1 MSNENSHP
9 RSGSGHSDSHR
20 SIIRSMSIM
29 SAGTLTSRILG
40 FLRDIVLAK
49 FFGTGIRA
57 DAFFVAF
64 KIPNLFRDFV
74 GEGATN
80 SAVVPVF
87 NEYLVK
93 KERAEFW
100 QFVNVMLI
108 YGLIVLSVITVAGI
122 LLAPWIVRVIAP
134 GFMADPEKLGITI
147 RLTKLMF
154 PYLILIGLTAHSMA
168 ILFTFRSFVAPAF
181 APCFLNIA
189 VIISALVS
197 TRYMKEPIYGLAAGV
212 LAGGVLQLLFQV
224 RPLLRT
230 GIQIRRPT
238 TLIHPGAIRIGKL
251 LVPRVMGAGVYQMTV
266 LIDTFCA
273 SLAMIVGAG
282 GISAVYYS
290 NRIIQFPMGIFTV
303 ALASAVLPTFSGL
316 ATNNNIDQLKKTLV
330 FTLENIFFLLFP
342 TSIMAMILAQPV
354 ITVLFERGEFGDYS
368 TQITSSA
375 LFWYALG
382 LFSFGGIKI
391 LVTAFHALQDTKTPV
406 KVAAVCLVVNGLLNF
421 ILMYPLKIGGIA
433 LATSIAATLDFLML
447 YYFLEKKIGRLRGGL
462 MMFAGKVLIAT
473 AATGAAV
480 SWMWSSLPVPQ
491 DILKLAVAGT
501 AGFLIYGV
509 LCYVLKVQQAHK
521 IYQWMRTLGTKQPQ

>member
-1 MSNENSHP
+1 MSNENLQSQ
-9 RSGSGHSDSHR
+9 GDSGHADSHR

-29 SAGTLTSRILG
+29 SLGTLSSRILG

-49 FFGTGIRA
+49 FFGTGFQA

-100 QFVNVMLI
+100 QFVNVVMI
-108 YGLIVLSVITVAGI
+108 YALMALSVITVAGI
-122 LLAPWIVRVIAP
+122 LLAPWIVRIIAP
-134 GFMADPEKLGITI
+134 GFMVDPGKLELTI

-168 ILFTFRSFVAPAF
+168 VLFTFRSFVAPAF

-189 VIISALVS
+189 IIISALFA
-197 TRYMKEPIYGLAAGV
+197 TKYMDHPIYGLAAGV
-212 LAGGVLQLLFQV
+212 LAGGILQLLFQV

-230 GIQIRRPT
+230 GVQFRRPK
-238 TLIHPGAIRIGKL
+238 TLIHPGAIQIGRL
-251 LVPRVMGAGVYQMTV
+251 LVPRMMGAGVYQLTV
-266 LIDTFCA
+266 LVDTFCT

-282 GISAVYYS
+282 GISAIYYS
-290 NRIIQFPMGIFTV
+290 NRIIQFPMGIFTI
-303 ALASAVLPTFSGL
+303 ALASAVLPTLSGH
-316 ATNNNIDQLKKTLV
+316 ATNKNISQLKTTLV

-342 TSIMAMILAQPV
+342 TSIMVMILAHPV
-354 ITVLFERGEFGDYS
+354 IAALFQRGEFGRYS
-368 TQITSSA
+368 TEITSMA
-375 LFWYALG
+375 LFWYASG

-406 KVAAVCLVVNGLLNF
+406 AVAAVCLVVNALLNF

-447 YYFLEKKIGRLRGGL
+447 YYFLERKIGRLRGGL
-462 MMFAGKVLIAT
+462 MMFVGKVLTAT
-473 AATGAAV
+473 AVTGAAV
-480 SWMWSSLPVPQ
+480 SGMWSQLPVPQ
-491 DILKLAVAGT
+491 IALKLALTGLG
-501 AGFLIYGV
+501 GFILYGI
-509 LCYVLKVQQAHK
+509 LCYALKIQQARK
-521 IYQWMRTLGTKQPQ
+521 IYQWLKTLGSKQ